1 MPRLSTSPQAGEH
14 FSHPPAPKDP
24 ASLPAPAES
33 RQGACTI
40 CEAYPDVLTPPC
52 GHFRKLPADVE
63 LVIAFSGAVMAVQP
77 SAFGFLL
84 MVSPCGNWRRI
95 DDRAELSIS
104 PLWGAINTH
113 EQRRA

>member
-1 MPRLSTSPQAGEH
+1 MHPLQHVT
-14 FSHPPAPKDP
+14 HPPVHQDP
-24 ASLPAPAES
+24 ARSLPAPAES
-33 RQGACTI
+33 GQGGCTT
-40 CEAYPDVLTPPC
+40 CLAYPDVLTPPC

-63 LVIAFSGAVMAVQP
+63 LVIAFCQVAGVVAPAPLEP

-113 EQRRA
+113 QERRA

>member
-1 MPRLSTSPQAGEH
+1 MSAACSTCS
-14 FSHPPAPKDP
+14 
-24 ASLPAPAES
+24 
-33 RQGACTI
+33 
-40 CEAYPDVLTPPC
+40 AYPDTLTPPC
-52 GHFRKLPADVE
+52 GHFRSLDAGIE
-63 LVIAFSGAVMAVQP
+63 LVISAGQAGAQLEP

-113 EQRRA
+113 AERRA